1 MSDKNSLFQAIDT
14 QRDVLCSMADQIFDN
29 PEYEGEEV
37 FASGL
42 LTDYLKKNGFEVEM
56 GVGGF
61 KTAFR
66 ATYSHGEGGPVLG
79 ILCEYDAL
87 RNLGH
92 GCGHHMQGPGCLGAA
107 IALKNLETDKPF
119 QIVVYGTPAEE
130 TFGSK
135 VQMIQ
140 NGCFKEL
147 DVAFMMHGG
156 PNTCTD
162 IKCLA
167 QKSYEVT
174 FHGHRAHAA
183 LAPEK
188 GRSAFDAMLVAF
200 QGVEFLR
207 DWRVADAPHIVPGRA
222 LPRQGTPR
230 ICPT

>member
-1 MSDKNSLFQAIDT
+1 
-14 QRDVLCSMADQIFDN
+14 MADQIFDN

-66 ATYSHGEGGPVLG
+66 AVYSHGEGGPVLG

-87 RNLGH
+87 RNLG
-92 GCGHHMQGPGCLGAA
+92 PLAAA
-107 IALKNLETDKPF
+107 IICRARDVWAPAVALKNLDTDKPF
-119 QIVVYGTPAEE
+119 QLVVYGTPAEE

-167 QKSYEVT
+167 QKSYKVT

-188 GRSAFDAMLVAF
+188 GRSAFDAMLAAF
-200 QGVEFLR
+200 QGIEFLR
-207 DWRVADAPHIVPGRA
+207 EQCRMMCVCITA
-222 LPRQGTPR
+222 
-230 ICPT
+230 

>member
-87 RNLGH
+87 RNL
-92 GCGHHMQGPGCLGAA
+92 
-107 IALKNLETDKPF
+107 
-119 QIVVYGTPAEE
+119 
-130 TFGSK
+130 
-135 VQMIQ
+135 
-140 NGCFKEL
+140 
-147 DVAFMMHGG
+147 
-156 PNTCTD
+156 
-162 IKCLA
+162 
-167 QKSYEVT
+167 
-174 FHGHRAHAA
+174 
-183 LAPEK
+183 
-188 GRSAFDAMLVAF
+188 
-200 QGVEFLR
+200 
-207 DWRVADAPHIVPGRA
+207 
-222 LPRQGTPR
+222 
-230 ICPT
+230 

>member
-1 MSDKNSLFQAIDT
+1 MSDKKSLFEAIDA
-14 QRDVLCSMADQIFDN
+14 QRAELCSMADQIFDN

-107 IALKNLETDKPF
+107 VALKNLDTDKPF
-119 QIVVYGTPAEE
+119 QLVVYGTPAEE

-135 VQMIQ
+135 VQ
-140 NGCFKEL
+140 
-147 DVAFMMHGG
+147 
-156 PNTCTD
+156 
-162 IKCLA
+162 
-167 QKSYEVT
+167 
-174 FHGHRAHAA
+174 
-183 LAPEK
+183 
-188 GRSAFDAMLVAF
+188 
-200 QGVEFLR
+200 
-207 DWRVADAPHIVPGRA
+207 VPGSEELQGN
-222 LPRQGTPR
+222 LPRTPGPCGTGTGEGPQR
-230 ICPT
+230 L

>member
-1 MSDKNSLFQAIDT
+1 MSDKKFLFEAIDA
-14 QRDVLCSMADQIFDN
+14 QRAELCSMADQIFDN

-42 LTDYLKKNGFEVEM
+42 LTDYLIANGFDVQM

-66 ATYSHGEGGPVLG
+66 ATYSHGEGGPVIG

-107 IALKNLETDKPF
+107 VALKNLDTDKSF
-119 QIVVYGTPAEE
+119 QLVVYGTPAEE

-147 DVAFMMHGG
+147 DVALMMHGG
-156 PNTCTD
+156 PNTCTEKLQRYVPRTPRPCSARAGKGQ
-162 IKCLA
+162 KCIRCNA
-167 QKSYEVT
+167 
-174 FHGHRAHAA
+174 G
-183 LAPEK
+183 
-188 GRSAFDAMLVAF
+188 G
-200 QGVEFLR
+200 
-207 DWRVADAPHIVPGRA
+207 IPGR
-222 LPRQGTPR
+222 R
-230 ICPT
+230 ILTGACAG